1 MAMGQDRTTR
11 MIDWASSAFSSALSS
26 VAKQMPGL
34 VLLVAATVAMFFVS
48 TRSSERISLMA
59 AQSFAAHTTQVSNKI
74 DRLIEAV
81 TLLAEKQD
89 ANSARTYEI
98 LGTLSEVVRSNTLAL
113 QQSADARNRL
123 ADALN
128 QLGTVQS
135 RMEGILTI
143 LIRGGE
149 HP

>member
-1 MAMGQDRTTR
+1 

-26 VAKQMPGL
+26 IAKQMPGL
-34 VLLVAATVAMFFVS
+34 VLLVAATVAVFFVS

-59 AQSFAAHTTQVSNKI
+59 AQSFSAHTTQVSNKI

-113 QQSADARNRL
+113 QQSADSRNRL

-135 RMEGILTI
+135 RMEGVLTI

-149 HP
+149 QP